1 MRRPGGRDL
10 ARVDQAMLRL
20 RRMWDAPRGIAHEG
34 GVVEGSTLLVSLA
47 VADTAGAVGVAEVA
61 DALGVAP
68 STASRLVAR
77 AAEAGMV
84 TREVSTTDPRRAAL
98 ELTATGTR
106 LVEAS
111 RRYRA
116 AQGRRRARRPAH
128 AVRGRLRPD
137 GQRPVWP
144 ATAPYSLNPVRR
156 HSHSTP
162 RHLLGLRCICRCCGV
177 QVAGAE

>member
-34 GVVEGSTLLVSLA
+34 GVVEGSTLLVCLA

-116 AQGRRRARRPAH
+116 ARLARLLVDWPPRDVAALADLLTRFADAFAPTASH
-128 AVRGRLRPD
+128 RS
-137 GQRPVWP
+137 GQRP
-144 ATAPYSLNPVRR
+144 RR
-156 HSHSTP
+156 T
-162 RHLLGLRCICRCCGV
+162 R
-177 QVAGAE
+177 

>member
-34 GVVEGSTLLVSLA
+34 GVVEGSTLLVCLA

-116 AQGRRRARRPAH
+116 TRLARLLVDWPSRDIAALADLLTRFADAFAPPDNELSGRQPRRSR
-128 AVRGRLRPD
+128 
-137 GQRPVWP
+137 
-144 ATAPYSLNPVRR
+144 
-156 HSHSTP
+156 
-162 RHLLGLRCICRCCGV
+162 
-177 QVAGAE
+177 

>member
-1 MRRPGGRDL
+1 MRRLGGRDL
-10 ARVDQAMLRL
+10 ARVDQALLRL

-34 GVVEGSTLLVSLA
+34 GVVEGSTLLVCLA
-47 VADTAGAVGVAEVA
+47 IADTAGAVGVAEVA

-116 AQGRRRARRPAH
+116 A
-128 AVRGRLRPD
+128 RLAKLLVDWPPRDVAALADLLTRFADAFAPTASD
-137 GQRPVWP
+137 LSGQRP
-144 ATAPYSLNPVRR
+144 RR
-156 HSHSTP
+156 T
-162 RHLLGLRCICRCCGV
+162 R
-177 QVAGAE
+177 

>member
-1 MRRPGGRDL
+1 MRRLGGRDL
-10 ARVDQAMLRL
+10 ARVDQALLRL

-34 GVVEGSTLLVSLA
+34 GVVEGSTLLVCLA

-116 AQGRRRARRPAH
+116 A
-128 AVRGRLRPD
+128 RLAKLLVDWPPRDVAALADLLTRFADAFAPTASD
-137 GQRPVWP
+137 LSGQRP
-144 ATAPYSLNPVRR
+144 RR
-156 HSHSTP
+156 T
-162 RHLLGLRCICRCCGV
+162 R
-177 QVAGAE
+177 

>member
-1 MRRPGGRDL
+1 MRRLGGRDL
-10 ARVDQAMLRL
+10 ARVDQALLRL

-34 GVVEGSTLLVSLA
+34 GVVEGSTLLVCLA

-116 AQGRRRARRPAH
+116 ARLARLLVDWPPMDVAALADLLTRFADAFAPTASD
-128 AVRGRLRPD
+128 LS
-137 GQRPVWP
+137 GQRP
-144 ATAPYSLNPVRR
+144 RR
-156 HSHSTP
+156 T
-162 RHLLGLRCICRCCGV
+162 R
-177 QVAGAE
+177 

>member
-10 ARVDQAMLRL
+10 ARVDQALLRL

-34 GVVEGSTLLVSLA
+34 GVVEGSTLLVCLA
-47 VADTAGAVGVAEVA
+47 VADTAGPVGVAEVA

-98 ELTATGTR
+98 ELTAPGTR

-116 AQGRRRARRPAH
+116 ARLASLLVDWPPRDVAALADLLTRFADAFAPTPSDRSGQ
-128 AVRGRLRPD
+128 RLR
-137 GQRPVWP
+137 R
-144 ATAPYSLNPVRR
+144 TR
-156 HSHSTP
+156 
-162 RHLLGLRCICRCCGV
+162 
-177 QVAGAE
+177 

>member
-1 MRRPGGRDL
+1 MRRLGGRDL
-10 ARVDQAMLRL
+10 ARVDQALLRL

-34 GVVEGSTLLVSLA
+34 GVVEGSTLLVCLA

-116 AQGRRRARRPAH
+116 ARLARLLVDWPSRDIAALADLLTRFADAFAPPDNELSGRQPRRSR
-128 AVRGRLRPD
+128 
-137 GQRPVWP
+137 
-144 ATAPYSLNPVRR
+144 
-156 HSHSTP
+156 
-162 RHLLGLRCICRCCGV
+162 
-177 QVAGAE
+177 

>member
-10 ARVDQAMLRL
+10 ARVDQALLRL
-20 RRMWDAPRGIAHEG
+20 RRTWDAPRGIAHEG
-34 GVVEGSTLLVSLA
+34 GVVEGSTLLVCLA

-116 AQGRRRARRPAH
+116 ARLARLLVDWPSRDIAALADLLTRFADAFAPPDNELSGRQPRRSR
-128 AVRGRLRPD
+128 
-137 GQRPVWP
+137 
-144 ATAPYSLNPVRR
+144 
-156 HSHSTP
+156 
-162 RHLLGLRCICRCCGV
+162 
-177 QVAGAE
+177 

>member
-10 ARVDQAMLRL
+10 ARVDQALLRL

-34 GVVEGSTLLVSLA
+34 GVVEGSTLLVCLA

-116 AQGRRRARRPAH
+116 A
-128 AVRGRLRPD
+128 RLAKLLVDWPPRDVAALADLLTRFADAFAPTASD
-137 GQRPVWP
+137 RSGQRP
-144 ATAPYSLNPVRR
+144 RR
-156 HSHSTP
+156 P
-162 RHLLGLRCICRCCGV
+162 R
-177 QVAGAE
+177 

>member
-10 ARVDQAMLRL
+10 ARVDQALLRL

-34 GVVEGSTLLVSLA
+34 GVVEGSTLLVCLA
-47 VADTAGAVGVAEVA
+47 IADTAGAVGVAGVA

-116 AQGRRRARRPAH
+116 ARLARLLVDWPPRDVAALADLLTRFADAFAPTASD
-128 AVRGRLRPD
+128 RS
-137 GQRPVWP
+137 GQRP
-144 ATAPYSLNPVRR
+144 RR
-156 HSHSTP
+156 T
-162 RHLLGLRCICRCCGV
+162 R
-177 QVAGAE
+177 

>member
-34 GVVEGSTLLVSLA
+34 GVVEGSTLLVCLA

-116 AQGRRRARRPAH
+116 ARRAKLLVDWPPRDVAALADLLTRFADAFTPTASD
-128 AVRGRLRPD
+128 LS
-137 GQRPVWP
+137 GQRP
-144 ATAPYSLNPVRR
+144 RR
-156 HSHSTP
+156 T
-162 RHLLGLRCICRCCGV
+162 R
-177 QVAGAE
+177 

>member
-1 MRRPGGRDL
+1 MRRLGGRDL
-10 ARVDQAMLRL
+10 ARVDQALLRL

-34 GVVEGSTLLVSLA
+34 GVVEGSTLLVCLA

-111 RRYRA
+111 RHYRA
-116 AQGRRRARRPAH
+116 ARLARLLVDWPPRDVAALADLLTRFADAFAPTASD
-128 AVRGRLRPD
+128 LS
-137 GQRPVWP
+137 GQRP
-144 ATAPYSLNPVRR
+144 RR
-156 HSHSTP
+156 T
-162 RHLLGLRCICRCCGV
+162 R
-177 QVAGAE
+177 

>member
-1 MRRPGGRDL
+1 
-10 ARVDQAMLRL
+10 
-20 RRMWDAPRGIAHEG
+20 MWDAPRGIAHEG
-34 GVVEGSTLLVSLA
+34 GVVEGSTLLVCLA

-116 AQGRRRARRPAH
+116 A
-128 AVRGRLRPD
+128 RLAKLLVDWPPRDVAAFADLLTRFADALAPTASD
-137 GQRPVWP
+137 RSGQRP
-144 ATAPYSLNPVRR
+144 RR
-156 HSHSTP
+156 T
-162 RHLLGLRCICRCCGV
+162 R
-177 QVAGAE
+177 

>member
-1 MRRPGGRDL
+1 MRRLGGRDL
-10 ARVDQAMLRL
+10 ARVDQALLRL

-34 GVVEGSTLLVSLA
+34 GVVEGSTLLVCLA

-98 ELTATGTR
+98 ELTATGSR

-116 AQGRRRARRPAH
+116 ARLARLLVDWPPRDVAALADLLTRFADSFAPTATD
-128 AVRGRLRPD
+128 RS
-137 GQRPVWP
+137 GQRP
-144 ATAPYSLNPVRR
+144 RR
-156 HSHSTP
+156 T
-162 RHLLGLRCICRCCGV
+162 R
-177 QVAGAE
+177 

>member
-34 GVVEGSTLLVSLA
+34 GVVEGSTLLVCLA
-47 VADTAGAVGVAEVA
+47 VADTAAAVGVAEVA

-116 AQGRRRARRPAH
+116 ARLARLLVDWPPRDVAALADLLTRFADAFTPTASD
-128 AVRGRLRPD
+128 RS
-137 GQRPVWP
+137 GQRP
-144 ATAPYSLNPVRR
+144 RR
-156 HSHSTP
+156 S
-162 RHLLGLRCICRCCGV
+162 R
-177 QVAGAE
+177 

>member
-10 ARVDQAMLRL
+10 ARVDQALLRL

-34 GVVEGSTLLVSLA
+34 GVVEGSTLLVCLA
-47 VADTAGAVGVAEVA
+47 VADTAGPVGVAEVA

-116 AQGRRRARRPAH
+116 ARLARLLVDWPSRDIAALADLLTRFADAFAPPDNELSGRQPRRSR
-128 AVRGRLRPD
+128 
-137 GQRPVWP
+137 
-144 ATAPYSLNPVRR
+144 
-156 HSHSTP
+156 
-162 RHLLGLRCICRCCGV
+162 
-177 QVAGAE
+177 